1 MFSVVIPLYNKSH
14 TIIWTLNS
22 ILNQT
27 FNDFEILIINDGST
41 DDGINKIQNFTI
53 DSRIKIIE
61 QDNQGV
67 SAARNKGV
75 AFANYEY
82 IAFLD
87 ADDEWLPTY
96 LEKMKYAIDMYPNSE
111 MFCSAGL
118 GRNGDGILNKRQI
131 NKLDGKVLPFN
142 FFENPHVFLHIGSTV
157 VTRNLFEKVMGFPIG
172 MRRNED
178 FAFLYSAAL
187 FTNPIYSGFPT
198 MVYVGGV
205 AGQSTSVNLKDNW
218 NLVDDVIKRFDIT
231 YRNWVKSGSTNTSY
245 ISFMKYE
252 LRHGF
257 MVNIYNNEFKTNI
270 YFLKNLNFNI
280 LDNLNL
286 FDRFFLKNSYL
297 KILGIAYFKLSKI
310 QWFMNGY
317 QRVK

>member
-1 MFSVVIPLYNKSH
+1 M
-14 TIIWTLNS
+14 TLNS
-22 ILNQT
+22 VLNQV
-27 FNDFEILIINDGST
+27 FKDFEILIINDGST
-41 DDGINKIQNFTI
+41 DDGINKIQEFST
-53 DSRIKIIE
+53 DSRIKYIDQE
-61 QDNQGV
+61 NQGV

-75 AFANYEY
+75 SFAKYDY

-87 ADDEWLPTY
+87 GDDEWLPTY
-96 LEKMKYAIDMYPNSE
+96 LTRMKNAIDMYPNSE

-118 GRNGDGILNKRQI
+118 GRNGDGIYTKRQI

-157 VTRNLFEKVMGFPIG
+157 ISRNLFEKVKGFPVG

-205 AGQSTSVNLKDNW
+205 AGQATSVNLKENW
-218 NLVDDVIKRFDIT
+218 DLVDDVIKRYDIT
-231 YRNWVKSGSTNTSY
+231 FRNWLKSGSTNTSF
-245 ISFMKYE
+245 ITFMKYE

-257 MVNIYNNEFKTNI
+257 MVNFIKNEFKTNN
-270 YFLKNLNFNI
+270 YY
-280 LDNLNL
+280 LDNLNSNIL
-286 FDRFFLKNSYL
+286 GHLNFLDRLFLKNSYI

-310 QWFMNGY
+310 KWLLNGY